1 MNGLRGNKAARS
13 FTARERGRVKHI
25 FSKRKIFWDK
35 VSELVRSGEMAS
47 VAIDKIYDAYGGT
60 GESVSTILRAMQKER
75 AAIARHPLVHV

>member
-1 MNGLRGNKAARS
+1 M
-13 FTARERGRVKHI
+13 KHV

-47 VAIDKIYDAYGGT
+47 IAIDKIYDAYGGT